1 MKKKELEELGKE
13 VLDFNTNIV
22 KELQILLEQNYCQ
35 FCTDPNKKTFKEFK
49 RNSKIIAKAYTEIIK
64 RKELN
69 IE

>member
-1 MKKKELEELGKE
+1 MKKKELEDLGKE
-13 VLDFNTNIV
+13 VLDFNTDLL

-35 FCTDPNKKTFKEFK
+35 FCKDPNKKSFKEFK
-49 RNSKIIAKAYTEIIK
+49 KNSKIVAKAYTEIIK

>member
-1 MKKKELEELGKE
+1 MKKKEFQELGKE
-13 VLDFNTNIV
+13 VLDFNTDLL

-35 FCTDPNKKTFKEFK
+35 FCKDPNKKSFKELK
-49 RNSKIIAKAYTEIIK
+49 KNSKIVAKAYTEIIK